1 MARKI
6 SLTEDR
12 NPDGDV
18 RYTPN
23 IASRTCNLRA
33 QYPCHIRGDN
43 PGETEMKMTKLRLVS
58 FGSAK
63 ALTRDG
69 MGEVF
74 IELDIQNGKYPT
86 AG

>member
-6 SLTEDR
+6 SPPEDP

-23 IASRTCNLRA
+23 IASRPCNLRA

-43 PGETEMKMTKLRLVS
+43 PGETEMKTTKLRLIN

-63 ALTRDG
+63 ALTRDNIQG
-69 MGEVF
+69 DDTEMGVF
-74 IELDIQNGKYPT
+74 PRPLALG
-86 AG
+86 